1 MDEAGVPDTLKSE
14 RMGHEITG
22 MRGIYSHVSPAM
34 RADLKAALQERW
46 QDALRER
53 SRISP
58 RSSVR
63 LLDALLAAHQSPNA
77 KIGLHLGAGEMRIG
91 MS

>member
-1 MDEAGVPDTLKSE
+1 MDEAGIPDTLKSE

-53 SRISP
+53 SQISP
-58 RSSVR
+58 HSSVR
-63 LLDALLAAHQSPNA
+63 LLDALLAVH
-77 KIGLHLGAGEMRIG
+77 
-91 MS
+91 